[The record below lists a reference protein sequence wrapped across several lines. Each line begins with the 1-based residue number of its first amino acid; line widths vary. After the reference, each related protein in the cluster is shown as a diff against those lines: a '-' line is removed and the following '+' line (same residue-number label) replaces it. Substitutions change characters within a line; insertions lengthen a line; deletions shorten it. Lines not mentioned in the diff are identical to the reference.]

1 MTTRSLALLLY
12 GVPCAMLAASATEP
26 FPSATVRDKIRGG
39 LLGQILGDLNGLQH
53 EMKYIG
59 EPGNVT
65 QYTPSLENGAWTD
78 DDTDVEWI
86 YVVEMERSGTLFI
99 APERIS
105 ELWKS
110 HINRRIWCS
119 NLYVRQLMDIG
130 LDPPLTGQIQFNPWA
145 DFNLSGQFLSE
156 TWGLIAPG
164 MPRTAARLAHYYTR
178 VAIDLE
184 PAQAARMFAAMIATA
199 FLTGDLEKI
208 LDAGAAAADPKSLM
222 RRILADVRRWHRENP
237 ADWRA
242 TRRLIQ
248 QTYGHHDGAMRD
260 RNGVELN
267 GASTIAALLYG
278 RGDFVETVR
287 HAFNFGWDADN
298 NAATSGTIIG
308 VIQGERWFKR
318 QGWNIKDVFRNTSRD
333 NMPRDETITKFGD
346 RLIALAGRIGK
357 ETPAGFAPLPVVA
370 EQTAALRARFR
381 PEVESEIAAGDN
393 EQTLARAAY
402 LAICLDLAP
411 ELKQRDSERW
421 AKAVAALEG
430 YPKALQALFHYSD
443 IPGAEPLR
451 RKMIAAGVRP
461 PPRRGT

>member
-1 MTTRSLALLLY
+1 
-12 GVPCAMLAASATEP
+12 MLAASAPEP
-26 FPSATVRDKIRGG
+26 FPSDTVRDKIRGG
-39 LLGQILGDLNGLQH
+39 LLGQILGDLNGLKH

-65 QYTPSLENGAWTD
+65 QYAPSLENGAWTD

-119 NLYVRQLMDIG
+119 NLYARQLMDLG

-164 MPRTAARLAHYYTR
+164 MPRTAARLAHHYTR

-184 PAQAARMFAAMIATA
+184 PAQAAQMFSAMVATA
-199 FLTGDLEKI
+199 FVTGDLEKI

-222 RRILADVRRWHRENP
+222 RRILADVRRWHKENP
-237 ADWRA
+237 SDWRA

-248 QTYGHHDGAMRD
+248 QTYGHHNGAMRD

-318 QGWNIKDVFRNTSRD
+318 QGWKIKDVFRNTSRD

-346 RLIALAGRIGK
+346 RLIALAGRVMAGGAEA
-357 ETPAGFAPLPVVA
+357 ETPGNVAPLPNPA
-370 EQTAALRARFR
+370 EQTAALRAKLR
-381 PEVESEIAAGDN
+381 PEIESEIAAGDD

-402 LAICLDLAP
+402 LAICLDLASD
-411 ELKQRDSERW
+411 LKQRDPERW

-430 YPKALQALFHYSD
+430 YPKVLQALFHYSD

-451 RKMIAAGVRP
+451 RKMIAAGVK
-461 PPRRGT
+461 PPREKQRIS

>member
-1 MTTRSLALLLY
+1 
-12 GVPCAMLAASATEP
+12 MLAASATEP
-26 FPSATVRDKIRGG
+26 FPSDAVRDKIRGG
-39 LLGQILGDLNGLQH
+39 LLGQILGDLNGLKH

-86 YVVEMERSGTLFI
+86 YIVEMERSGRLFI

-164 MPRTAARLAHYYTR
+164 MPRTAARLAHHYTR

-184 PAQAARMFAAMIATA
+184 PAQAAQMFSAMIATA

-208 LDAGAAAADPKSLM
+208 LDAGAAATDPKSLM
-222 RRILADVRRWHRENP
+222 RRILADVRRWHKENP
-237 ADWRA
+237 SDWRA

-298 NAATSGTIIG
+298 NAATSGTIVG

-318 QGWNIKDVFRNTSRD
+318 QGWKITDVFRNTSRD

-346 RLIALAGRIGK
+346 RLIALAGRVRK
-357 ETPAGFAPLPVVA
+357 EAPAGFAPLPVVA
-370 EQTAALRARFR
+370 EQTAALRTKFR
-381 PEVESEIAAGDN
+381 AEIESEIAAGDN
-393 EQTLARAAY
+393 EQALARAAY
-402 LAICLDLAP
+402 TAICLDLAP
-411 ELKQRDSERW
+411 ELKQRDPERW
-421 AKAVAALEG
+421 AKAVTALEG
-430 YPKALQALFHYSD
+430 YPKVLQALFHYSD

-451 RKMIAAGVRP
+451 RKMIAAGVN
-461 PPRRGT
+461 PPREKQRIS

>member
-1 MTTRSLALLLY
+1 
-12 GVPCAMLAASATEP
+12 MLAASAAQP
-26 FPSATVRDKIRGG
+26 FPSDTVRDKIRGG
-39 LLGQILGDLNGLQH
+39 LLGQILGDLNGLKH

-78 DDTDVEWI
+78 DDTDIEWI
-86 YVVEMERSGTLFI
+86 YAVEMERSGTLFL

-119 NLYVRQLMDIG
+119 NLYVRQLMDLG
-130 LDPPLTGQIQFNPWA
+130 FDPPLTGQIQFNPWA

-164 MPRTAARLAHYYTR
+164 LPRTAARLAHHYTR

-184 PAQAARMFAAMIATA
+184 PAQAAQMFSAMIATA

-222 RRILADVRRWHRENP
+222 RRILAGVRRWHKENP
-237 ADWRA
+237 SDWRA

-248 QTYGHHDGAMRD
+248 QTYGHHNGAMRD

-287 HAFNFGWDADN
+287 HSFNFGWDADN
-298 NAATSGTIIG
+298 NAATSGTIVG
-308 VIQGERWFKR
+308 VIQGERWLKR
-318 QGWNIKDVFRNTSRD
+318 QGWKITDVFRNTSRD

-346 RLIALAGRIGK
+346 RLIALAGRVMAGGAAA
-357 ETPAGFAPLPVVA
+357 ETPGNIAPLPVVA
-370 EQTAALRARFR
+370 EQTAALRAKFG
-381 PEVESEIAAGDN
+381 PEIESEIAAGDN
-393 EQTLARAAY
+393 EQALARAAY
-402 LAICLDLAP
+402 MAICLDLAP
-411 ELKQRDSERW
+411 ELKQRDPERW

-430 YPKALQALFHYSD
+430 YPRALQALFHYSD

-451 RKMIAAGVRP
+451 RKMIAAGVK
-461 PPRRGT
+461 PPREKQRIS